1 MVPIMI
7 SGQENYFIS
16 CDRKARWRNRNL
28 TGSGAEGRWA
38 EVCFVLR
45 VRDLWA
51 LFPHCLQ

>member
-38 EVCFVLR
+38 EIWCVL
-45 VRDLWA
+45 RDLWA